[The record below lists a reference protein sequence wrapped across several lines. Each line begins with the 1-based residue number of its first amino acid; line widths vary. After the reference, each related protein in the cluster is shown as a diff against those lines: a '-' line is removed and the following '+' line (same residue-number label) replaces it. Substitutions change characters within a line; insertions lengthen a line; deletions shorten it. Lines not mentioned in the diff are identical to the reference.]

1 MKGILIWVLLGA
13 LCGVAA
19 ASVVVPPMLS
29 WYNEA
34 GYLSKGAQAAAMVN
48 LKQMAIF
55 TALLVATVKST
66 LVLLYFM
73 HLRYENKLYTYMLI
87 AVIATFALF
96 LGLTFADYSFRGS

>member
-1 MKGILIWVLLGA
+1 MTSHDTEDEVHLIPYRSYVNVWVA
-13 LCGVAA
+13 LIVLTGVTVAA
-19 ASVVVPPMLS
+19 AM
-29 WYNEA
+29 A
-34 GYLSKGAQAAAMVN
+34 N